1 MSLAILNAPDLS
13 ADDYIVMGLA
23 TCFFKEEGEIHEV
36 KVMEP
41 IPAAAL
47 EAIAKGIP
55 TSYQVA
61 IATTLGNLV
70 VGENLQ
76 QPPEFPADA
85 QFCDEFTERLTAA
98 ARTYK
103 ARPVAQA
110 VIPMGTAKTDLNYSI
125 ERKRVLNTQR
135 VVRVED
141 NVKQHEHTH
150 KVL

>member
-1 MSLAILNAPDLS
+1 MALAILNAPDLS
-13 ADDYIVMGLA
+13 VDDYIVMGLA
-23 TCFFKEEGEIHEV
+23 TCFLKEEGEIHEV

-47 EAIAKGIP
+47 EAIVKGIP
-55 TSYQVA
+55 TSYKMA
-61 IATTLGNLV
+61 IATTLGSLV
-70 VGENLQ
+70 SGEDLH
-76 QPPEFPADA
+76 QPPEFPASA
-85 QFCDEFTERLTAA
+85 QFCDDFTERLTAA

-110 VIPMGTAKTDLNYSI
+110 VIPMGTMRTDLNYSV